1 MYIKSK
7 YNVHTCKWLRMIW
20 CHTTVFFFR
29 VEWICRWWIVWF
41 ANLSCCATVGTPSI
55 LGTKTVAVGWVT
67 WKRVL
72 FIISSN
78 LIHVLSQTYSYTSYH
93 PIAFYSPY
101 LQYIRTFSSAPNHTE
116 AWWPSRPG
124 SEPLGRVAVVPAAFS
139 ASVLDLCRISGTG
152 WGCRWPDD
160 SWPIPWFGCNWF
172 NWIYNV
178 SCYRIYINGYD
189 IKWVLHY
196 VPMINKWVLCS

>member
-20 CHTTVFFFR
+20 CHTMSYYCFFR

-41 ANLSCCATVGTPSI
+41 ANLGCCATVGTPSI

-93 PIAFYSPY
+93 PIAIYSPY
-101 LQYIRTFSSAPNHTE
+101 LHHSHFFFSTKPHRSMVAIPPRTWTAR
-116 AWWPSRPG
+116 PS
-124 SEPLGRVAVVPAAFS
+124 GRCACCVS

-152 WGCRWPDD
+152 WGCRIGWRMTDTLI
-160 SWPIPWFGCNWF
+160 W
-172 NWIYNV
+172 
-178 SCYRIYINGYD
+178 
-189 IKWVLHY
+189 
-196 VPMINKWVLCS
+196 M

>member
-41 ANLSCCATVGTPSI
+41 ANLGCCATVGTRSI

-78 LIHVLSQTYSYTSYH
+78 LIHVLSRTYSYTSYH

-124 SEPLGRVAVVPAAFS
+124 REPLGRVAVVPAAFPLRS
-139 ASVLDLCRISGTG
+139 WTFAGSQVPVGDAGDRMTHDRYPDLDVTG
-152 WGCRWPDD
+152 LTG
-160 SWPIPWFGCNWF
+160 
-172 NWIYNV
+172 
-178 SCYRIYINGYD
+178 YI
-189 IKWVLHY
+189 
-196 VPMINKWVLCS
+196 M